1 MKRIL
6 FAVFCL
12 LFLSQGLVAQSPA
25 PAAECPATAPSFMTA
40 SLPAAPAV
48 DSTAEAELPF
58 LNPAP
63 AARSCTMIQCRQ
75 ECPYCPGCFKHCLST
90 VTCECECICS

>member
-1 MKRIL
+1 MKTIL
-6 FAVFCL
+6 FSVFCL
-12 LFLSQGLVAQSPA
+12 LLSLGLAAQTPA
-25 PAAECPATAPSFMTA
+25 PAADCPAAPLSFLA
-40 SLPAAPAV
+40 ANVPAAPAA
-48 DSTAEAELPF
+48 DSTAELPF

-75 ECPYCPGCFKHCLST
+75 ECPSCPGCFKHCLST